1 MRFAL
6 GFTTG
11 LIAGYLLTLV
21 IWVRLT
27 DYDRPFSHGLGGM
40 EALAVAYLGLF
51 IVAPLEGWPWALR
64 LASCFTK
71 RSRSAWSHPRSKPVL
86 AKRKIAAKA
95 RVKP

>member
-51 IVAPLEGWPWALR
+51 IVAPLGGLALGFA
-64 LASCFTK
+64 LGFLFHK
-71 RSRSAWSHPRSKPVL
+71 
-86 AKRKIAAKA
+86 KI
-95 RVKP
+95 P